1 MTRLFE
7 TGEDCWNDYSVYQR
21 TKDQNDIFVVCSEP
35 ENDFVPTTSDQK
47 KCGLWNSSDWDCMS
61 GGERVGV
68 TVLLALFVG
77 VALLFLWA
85 IITGTKKT
93 KNDPSTTST
102 SKVISNAESSEHFIK
117 EKIAVLERLDRL
129 IDESTET
136 SFVATP
142 DEEVILIASNVHLVE
157 SRKGPSRFRGSS
169 AGVSVRLSRR
179 VSVRSGSFSGE
190 SLSTASIPTIV
201 DSGQFVITTKRAVF
215 TGPKE
220 TREFVYTKLLG
231 VNRQSFDASNSV
243 IYLPVSAR
251 KSVSGIGTGNSS
263 LDVIQNRLAIALEL
277 RSKTKFQ
284 MIAELRSQL
293 DQAITD
299 DRS

>member
-102 SKVISNAESSEHFIK
+102 SKVISNDEFSEHSIK
-117 EKIAVLERLDRL
+117 E

-157 SRKGPSRFRGSS
+157 SRKGPNRFRGSS